1 MVETMARRD
10 RKALADLRA
19 MEEEGERLNPVSGR
33 KDLGHGYASMPRTTL
48 VASGATPSMGL
59 SQFRG
64 GGDLEITHHDDSD
77 SDEEH
82 AMEAGKLLGKHISGL
97 HGAGYLKKFHA
108 GMMCGGV
115 DTGAYEGSAAPGVS
129 GGAPGLSGGAHV
141 VGGKKTRAPSAARK
155 ARGAMVSKLMREKG
169 MTLGEASK
177 YIKEHG
183 MK

>member
-1 MVETMARRD
+1 
-10 RKALADLRA
+10 
-19 MEEEGERLNPVSGR
+19 
-33 KDLGHGYASMPRTTL
+33 
-48 VASGATPSMGL
+48 MGL

-64 GGDLEITHHDDSD
+64 GGDLEITHHDDSSND

-108 GMMCGGV
+108 GMMGGV
-115 DTGAYEGSAAPGVS
+115 DTGEYEGAARGMS
-129 GGAPGLSGGAHV
+129 GGAPGMSGGAPGMSGGAHC
-141 VGGKKTRAPSAARK
+141 VGGKKTRAPSEARK

>member
-1 MVETMARRD
+1 MARQA

-19 MEEEGERLNPVSGR
+19 MEEEGERLNPVNPKKEIMGR
-33 KDLGHGYASMPRTTL
+33 
-48 VASGATPSMGL
+48 GATPSMGL

-64 GGDLEITHHDDSD
+64 GGDLEIVHHASDSD

-82 AMEAGKLLGKHISGL
+82 ALEAGRMLGEHIKGL

-108 GMMCGGV
+108 GMMGGV
-115 DTGAYEGSAAPGVS
+115 NTGAYEGQGRGVS
-129 GGAPGLSGGAHV
+129 GGAPGVTGGAAVGQV
-141 VGGKKTRAPSAARK
+141 VGGAKKAPSAARK
-155 ARGAMVSKLMREKG
+155 ARGAMVSKLMKEKG
-169 MTLGEASK
+169 MSLGEASK